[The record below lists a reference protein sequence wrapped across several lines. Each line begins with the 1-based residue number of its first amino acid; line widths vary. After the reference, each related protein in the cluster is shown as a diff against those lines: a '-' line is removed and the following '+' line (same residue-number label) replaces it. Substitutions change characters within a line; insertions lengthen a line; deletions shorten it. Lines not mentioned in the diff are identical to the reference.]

1 MYIRVIDENE
11 KNQTRKVVR
20 QTIRR
25 SRRAGDGNF
34 LIAFLVL
41 IAILI
46 VFTGASLQVSFSNEI
61 EKLNR
66 SSSVLKNKLHDM
78 SRELDS
84 VRIEEQKFTGKYILS
99 KVKSLKLKLTF
110 PKPGQV
116 RKLYVDRAVVKKKS
130 EFDGDFILSLN

>member
-1 MYIRVIDENE
+1 MNIRIIDEKE
-11 KNQTRKVVR
+11 KNLNRKVVR
-20 QTIRR
+20 QPVRRPRR
-25 SRRAGDGNF
+25 SGGNY
-34 LIAFLVL
+34 LIASLIL

-46 VFTGASLQVSFSNEI
+46 VFIGASLQVSFSNEI
-61 EKLNR
+61 EQLNR
-66 SSSVLKNKLHDM
+66 TSAVLKNKLHDM
-78 SRELDS
+78 TRELDS

-116 RKLYVDRAVVKKKS
+116 RKLYVDRNVVRKKS

>member
-1 MYIRVIDENE
+1 
-11 KNQTRKVVR
+11 
-20 QTIRR
+20 
-25 SRRAGDGNF
+25 
-34 LIAFLVL
+34 VL

-66 SSSVLKNKLHDM
+66 TSSVLKNKLHDM
-78 SRELDS
+78 GRELDS
-84 VRIEEQKFTGKYILS
+84 VRVEEQKFTGKYILS
-99 KVKSLKLKLTF
+99 KVKTLKLKLTF

>member
-1 MYIRVIDENE
+1 MNIRVIDEKERNLI
-11 KNQTRKVVR
+11 RKSSR
-20 QTIRR
+20 QQIRR
-25 SRRAGDGNF
+25 PRRGGGNY
-34 LIAFLVL
+34 LIASLVL

-66 SSSVLKNKLHDM
+66 TSSVLKNKLHDM
-78 SRELDS
+78 GRELDS
-84 VRIEEQKFTGKYILS
+84 VRVEEQKFTGKYILS